1 MFAGHDDEIQ
11 LLNHYFD
18 GVDSQ
23 ILVVYGAKG
32 VGKTKLLQ
40 EFTANKEN
48 VYYAARACSDR
59 EQRYQ
64 WGCELKEAGHELSEY
79 PEYKEILSALLPEE
93 TQKKILVLDEFQHL
107 IKGES
112 QFFQELV
119 QFLEN
124 RRMSRPVMTVLL
136 SSAPGWV
143 ENSMVD
149 CMGGLATYLS
159 GFLKLKELSFP
170 VIRELFPEYSMED
183 AIRCYSVLGGIPGF
197 WDNFDKSLS
206 ARENMI
212 HNVISKESRL
222 YSEMAFYLAEE
233 LREPAVYNTI
243 LAAIAA
249 GRGKLNDIYRHTG
262 FSRAKI
268 SVYLKNLMELDLVEK
283 IYAGVYRITVPYV
296 RFYFRFLF
304 PFQSDLERLSP
315 EEFYEKKIAE
325 ALDAY
330 VEESYGM
337 ICRQVMENE
346 LQTGNPA
353 MEWIGKNYALDL
365 VTVDGDNQRLVA
377 SCIYNREL
385 TGKDYKELLK
395 QAKRAKVRVD
405 RAVLF
410 GEKGF
415 DKELLRLNK
424 RGKVELRRLSEI

>member
-1 MFAGHDDEIQ
+1 MFVGRDEEIH
-11 LLNHYFD
+11 LLNRYFD

-32 VGKTKLLQ
+32 VGKTTLLQ

-48 VYYAARACSDR
+48 AYYAARACSDR

-64 WGCELKEAGHELSEY
+64 WACELREEGHQLSEY
-79 PEYKEILSALLPEE
+79 PEYGEILSALLPEQ
-93 TQKKILVLDEFQHL
+93 TQKQILVLDEFQHL
-107 IKGES
+107 IKGGE
-112 QFFQELV
+112 QFFKELV

-124 RRMSRPVMTVLL
+124 RRMSRPVMVVLL

-149 CMGGLATYLS
+149 CMGGLATYLT

-170 VIRELFPEYSMED
+170 AIRELFPEYGMDD

-197 WDNFDKSLS
+197 WNNFDRSMS
-206 ARENMI
+206 ARENIIQNM
-212 HNVISKESRL
+212 ISKESRL
-222 YSEMAFYLAEE
+222 YGEMTFYLAED

-249 GRGKLNDIYRHTG
+249 GHGKLNDVYLHTG

-283 IYAGVYRITVPYV
+283 IYAGVYRITIPYV

-304 PFQSDLERLSP
+304 PFKSQLEQLSP
-315 EEFYEKKIAE
+315 EEFYEKKIAD
-325 ALDAY
+325 AFDAY
-330 VEESYGM
+330 TEESYSE
-337 ICRQVMENE
+337 ICRQVLENE

-353 MEWIGKNYALDL
+353 SEWIGKNYRLDL
-365 VTVDGDNQRLVA
+365 VTVDSDNQRLVA
-377 SCIYNREL
+377 SCIYSREL
-385 TGKDYKELLK
+385 GVKEYKELLK
-395 QAKRAKVRVD
+395 QAKRAKIRVD
-405 RAVLF
+405 RALLF

-415 DKELLRLNK
+415 DDELLKLNK
-424 RGKVELRRLSEI
+424 RGKVELRRLGNL

>member
-1 MFAGHDDEIQ
+1 MFVGRDEEIH
-11 LLNHYFD
+11 LLNRYFD

-32 VGKTKLLQ
+32 VGKTTLLQ
-40 EFTANKEN
+40 EFTANKGN
-48 VYYAARACSDR
+48 AYYAARACSDR

-64 WGCELKEAGHELSEY
+64 WACELREEGHQLSEY
-79 PEYKEILSALLPEE
+79 PEYGEILSALLPEQ
-93 TQKKILVLDEFQHL
+93 TQKQILVLDEFQHL
-107 IKGES
+107 IKGGD
-112 QFFQELV
+112 QFFKELV

-124 RRMSRPVMTVLL
+124 RRMSRPVMVVLL

-149 CMGGLATYLS
+149 CMGGLATYLT

-170 VIRELFPEYSMED
+170 AIRELFPEYGMDD

-197 WDNFDKSLS
+197 WNNFDSGMS
-206 ARENMI
+206 ARENIIQNM
-212 HNVISKESRL
+212 ISKESRL
-222 YSEMAFYLAEE
+222 YNEMTFYLAED

-249 GRGKLNDIYRHTG
+249 GHGKLNDVYLHTG

-283 IYAGVYRITVPYV
+283 IYAGVYRITIPYV

-304 PFQSDLERLSP
+304 PFKSQLEQLSP
-315 EEFYEKKIAE
+315 EEFYEKKIAD
-325 ALDAY
+325 AFDAY
-330 VEESYGM
+330 AEESYSE
-337 ICRQVMENE
+337 ICRQVLENE

-353 MEWIGKNYALDL
+353 SEWIGKNYRLDL

-377 SCIYNREL
+377 SCIYSREL
-385 TGKDYKELLK
+385 GVKEYKDLLK
-395 QAKRAKVRVD
+395 QAKRAKIRVD
-405 RAVLF
+405 RALLF

-415 DKELLRLNK
+415 DEELFKLNK
-424 RGKVELRRLSEI
+424 RGKVELRRLGNL

>member
-1 MFAGHDDEIQ
+1 MFAGHDDEIRM
-11 LLNHYFD
+11 LNRYFD

-32 VGKTKLLQ
+32 VGKTELLQ
-40 EFTANKEN
+40 EFTANKES

-64 WGCELKEAGHELSEY
+64 WGCELREAGYQLPEY
-79 PEYKEILSALLPEE
+79 PEYRDILEILLPEQ
-93 TQKKILVLDEFQHL
+93 TQKQILALDEFQHL
-107 IKGES
+107 IKGGS
-112 QFFQELV
+112 HFFEELV

-149 CMGGLATYLS
+149 CMGGLATYLT

-170 VIRELFPEYSMED
+170 AIRELFPEYGMRD
-183 AIRCYSVLGGIPGF
+183 AICCYSVLGGIPGF
-197 WDNFDKSLS
+197 WNNFDQNMS
-206 ARENMI
+206 AKENII
-212 HNVISKESRL
+212 HNIISKESRL
-222 YSEMAFYLAEE
+222 YNEMAYYLAEE

-304 PFQSDLERLSP
+304 PFQSCLERLSP

-325 ALDAY
+325 ALEAY
-330 VEESYGM
+330 IGESYGM
-337 ICRQVMENE
+337 ICRQMTEKE
-346 LQTGNPA
+346 LQAGNPA
-353 MEWIGKNYALDL
+353 MEWIGKNYTLDL
-365 VTVDGDNQRLVA
+365 VTVDGDNQRMVA
-377 SCIYNREL
+377 SCIYDREL

-410 GEKGF
+410 GERGF

-424 RGKVELRRLSEI
+424 RGKVELRHLNEM